1 MTAPRTE
8 LTVWS
13 AVVNTALLG
22 TDRSGLVLP
31 PSDGSLGD
39 AVSALI
45 QSAADPSAALLRVAA
60 AASAYRRCG
69 WSPRRSDA
77 PLPEPCPPDAKPVCK
92 PAAAALL
99 RRILHGEHESLL
111 GAWLALATR
120 HQVRAPTDV
129 LRDLLDVGKREP
141 ALRAVVLAA
150 GGTRATWLAGFNEDW
165 SYAIAGDSV
174 DSVVTTFETGTGA
187 ARVAAFQ
194 QLRRLDAERARVE
207 LEKTWA
213 QESPAER
220 AAFTGALAEGLGSA
234 DEPFLERALDDRRKE
249 VRHQA
254 ASLLARLPT
263 SALVARMIDRATSLL
278 SLGKSG
284 LLKRTRIDVT
294 PPPEADAA
302 LLRDGIDPRPPQGL
316 GERAW
321 WLAQIVGVVPPS
333 TWTSRWSLDPAAILK
348 ATGGNEWSDPLVA
361 GWLTATERYHDASWA
376 TAFWEHADAARI
388 DPRWASPAPERV
400 FTMVVAAEQV
410 DAELRRIVDAEQ
422 NALRGDSSALVALL
436 QWQHE
441 WSDPLARA
449 VARRLKRYVGDAK
462 VPLTVE
468 FGLRALI
475 ERCAHAV
482 PVSAIDAFIDGWPEG
497 SGAGESWGPAVDS
510 LTSVLRFRSDLD
522 AAFNA

>member
-13 AVVNTALLG
+13 AVVNAALLG
-22 TDRSGLVLP
+22 TDRSGVLL
-31 PSDGSLGD
+31 PSIDGSLG
-39 AVSALI
+39 AACSVLM
-45 QSAADPSAALLRVAA
+45 QSEADPPAALLRVAA
-60 AASAYRRCG
+60 ATSAYRRSG
-69 WSPRRSDA
+69 WSPGRSQN
-77 PLPEPCPPDAKPVCK
+77 PLPDPCPPDAQPVCK

-99 RRILHGEHESLL
+99 RRIMHGEHEALL
-111 GAWLALATR
+111 GAWLTLARR
-120 HQVRAPTDV
+120 HRVRAPTDT

-141 ALRAVVLAA
+141 SLRAVVLAA
-150 GGTRATWLAGFNEDW
+150 GGTRATWLAGFNDDW

-174 DSVVTTFETGTGA
+174 DSVVATFETGTGA
-187 ARVAAFQ
+187 ARLAAFQ

-207 LEKTWA
+207 LETTWA

-220 AAFTGALAEGLGSA
+220 AAFTGALAEGLGCA

-249 VRHQA
+249 VRQQA
-254 ASLLARLPT
+254 GSLLARLST
-263 SALVARMIDRATSLL
+263 SALVARMLDRATSLL

-284 LLKRTRIDVT
+284 ILKRTRIDVT
-294 PPPEADAA
+294 PPSDADEA
-302 LLRDGIDPRPPQGL
+302 LVRDGVDPKPPQGL

-321 WLAQIVGVVPPS
+321 WLAQIVSVVPPS
-333 TWTSRWSLDPAAILK
+333 TWTSRWSLDPTAILK
-348 ATGGNEWSDPLVA
+348 LAGGNEWSDALVA
-361 GWLTATERYHDASWA
+361 GWLTATERHRDANWA
-376 TAFWEHADAARI
+376 TAFWEHAEAARV
-388 DPRWASPAPERV
+388 DSRWAAPAPERV
-400 FTMVVAAEQV
+400 FTTVVAPEQV
-410 DAELRRIVDAEQ
+410 DADLRRMVDAEP

-449 VARRLKRYVGDAK
+449 VARRLKQYVGDAK

-475 ERCAHAV
+475 ERCAHAA
-482 PVSAIDAFIDGWPEG
+482 PVSAAGAFIDGWPEG
-497 SGAGESWGPAVDS
+497 SGAWESWGPAVDS

-522 AAFNA
+522 AAFNT